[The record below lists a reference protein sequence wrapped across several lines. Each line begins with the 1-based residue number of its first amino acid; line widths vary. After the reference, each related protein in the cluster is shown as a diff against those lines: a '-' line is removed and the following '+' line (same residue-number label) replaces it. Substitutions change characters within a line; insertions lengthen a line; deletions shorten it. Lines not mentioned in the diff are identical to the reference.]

1 MLRSRRI
8 ARPSRRGLQRQRGVS
23 SVVIALFLGL
33 AMAALGALDIGNLFY
48 ARRSL
53 QRVAD
58 LAALAAA
65 QTLDDTCTQPALTAR
80 ANAGANGFSATAPG
94 QSLDV
99 ACGRWDTRENSG
111 PSYFSSAGGQA
122 PLNAVHVTA
131 TRTVPYFF
139 LGPAHTIS
147 ADATAQATNLGAF
160 TVGTALAQLQGGVVN
175 ALLNALLGGSVNLSL
190 ASYESLANARVKV
203 ADLAAALGVSTVDQ
217 LLAARVSA
225 ADLARLMVTALSN
238 TSVADA
244 NLQTDLATL
253 QAIVAGG
260 ISDSLSFPIGDGG
273 DAHGLLSLGLAD
285 SQSALD
291 ATISPFDALVVA
303 AQIAKAGQ
311 SPIDVSAGLQ
321 LPGADLSL
329 LLQVVEPPVLAIGE
343 AGIDPATRNWRTM
356 AHTAQVRLYMTV
368 GLRLPPLPFIGQV
381 ALALPISLEAVPG
394 NAWLESTA
402 CASSK
407 PASRSTIGVTP
418 GLANIC
424 IAERPAN
431 LAASQ
436 PFNCS
441 QPATL
446 VDVPNLIKVTAALPL
461 AATVAPADS
470 PSLSFDGVS
479 GNDDDYQRA
488 DSNAAGGVLANAL
501 AGLATSL
508 AQPGALSIRL
518 FGMPSSLLDPLTS
531 ALVSLLST
539 LLSPVLMA
547 LDAVIEPLLQ
557 LLGVQLGVAGIHDLS
572 LTCGVSKLVY

>member
-1 MLRSRRI
+1 M
-8 ARPSRRGLQRQRGVS
+8 S
-23 SVVIALFLGL
+23 SVIVALFAGL
-33 AMAALGALDIGNLFY
+33 VMVALGAIDIGNLFY

-58 LAALAAA
+58 LAALAAV
-65 QTLDDTCTQPALTAR
+65 QTLDDTCTQPPLTAR
-80 ANAGANGFSATAPG
+80 ANADANGFSATAQG
-94 QSLDV
+94 QSLDL
-99 ACGRWDTRENSG
+99 ACGRWDTSENNG
-111 PSYFSSAGGQA
+111 PSYFSSASGQA
-122 PLNAVHVTA
+122 PLNAVQVTA
-131 TRTVPYFF
+131 TRPVPYIFF
-139 LGPAHTIS
+139 GPARTIS
-147 ADATAQATNLGAF
+147 ASATAQATNLGAF
-160 TVGTALAQLQGGVVN
+160 TVGTALAQLQGGLVN

-190 ASYESLANARVKV
+190 ASYESLANARVKLG
-203 ADLAAALGVSTVDQ
+203 DLAAALGVSTVDQ

-225 ADLARLMVTALSN
+225 AGLAQLMLTALSN

-260 ISDSLSFPIGDGG
+260 MSNAISFPIGDSS

-291 ATISPFDALVVA
+291 ATISPFDALMVA

-311 SPIDVSAGLQ
+311 PPIDVSAGVQ

-329 LLQVVEPPVLAIGE
+329 LLQIIEPPVLAVGE

-356 AHTAQVRLYMTV
+356 AHTAQLRLYMNI
-368 GLRLPPLPFIGQV
+368 GLSLPPLPLIGQV
-381 ALALPISLEAVPG
+381 ALELPISLEAVPG
-394 NAWLESTA
+394 NAWLESIS

-407 PASRSTIGVTP
+407 PASRSTIGATP

-424 IAERPAN
+424 IAKRPAN

-436 PFNCS
+436 PFSCS

-446 VDVPNLIKVTAALPL
+446 VDVPNLIEVTAALPL
-461 AATVAPADS
+461 TATVGPADS

-479 GNDDDYQRA
+479 GNDDDYQSA
-488 DSNAAGGVLANAL
+488 DSNAVGGILANAL
-501 AGLATSL
+501 TGLATSL

-518 FGMPSSLLDPLTS
+518 FGLPSSLLDSLTG

-539 LLSPVLMA
+539 LLSPVLIA
-547 LDAVIEPLLQ
+547 LDAVVEPLLQ
-557 LLGVQLGVAGIHDLS
+557 LLGVQIGVAEIHDLS